1 MAVVQV
7 VAQLEEDGGLH
18 PAAAVP
24 RHPHGQGDLVHDGEV
39 HAVELVHQQVG
50 VGPDL
55 LQGVA
60 AVAAVEPG
68 GQGEGQV
75 VDGEEVQQPPHP
87 RLVAVALGDLHGPPG
102 GDPLDLAQQLRL
114 LLHHPQGVD
123 PEAVHDPLRRGGAH
137 PLDDP
142 GGQVGA
148 DLRLGGG
155 HVALH
160 LLRLDLVPVGGVAD
174 PAAGD
179 DQVLPRRGAGDGPH
193 HRHHLAVAGDQAED
207 GVAVLLILENEIQY
221 GPVDAAAPVHPLF
234 TRLFLPCRFRPAGRS
249 AQVCL
254 HGLRGAHRHPPVLP
268 GQEAAELPPLLRQ
281 AAVHQENAA
290 EAAALPPDVLE
301 GVDLLL
307 QALPVPPGGE
317 QGQRPLPPGRPGEEH
332 RPHRHPHEA
341 GQPEGRQGRH
351 HRVLPKLHTRTRP
364 FRRQKRPPV
373 FFPLPSVCGGGKL

>member
-39 HAVELVHQQVG
+39 HPVELVHQQVG
-50 VGPDL
+50 VGSDL

-75 VDGEEVQQPPHP
+75 VDGEEVQQPPHS
-87 RLVAVALGDLHGPPG
+87 RLVAVALGDLHGFPG
-102 GDPLDLAQQLRL
+102 GDALDLAQQLRL

-174 PAAGD
+174 
-179 DQVLPRRGAGDGPH
+179 
-193 HRHHLAVAGDQAED
+193 
-207 GVAVLLILENEIQY
+207 
-221 GPVDAAAPVHPLF
+221 
-234 TRLFLPCRFRPAGRS
+234 
-249 AQVCL
+249 
-254 HGLRGAHRHPPVLP
+254 
-268 GQEAAELPPLLRQ
+268 
-281 AAVHQENAA
+281 
-290 EAAALPPDVLE
+290 
-301 GVDLLL
+301 
-307 QALPVPPGGE
+307 
-317 QGQRPLPPGRPGEEH
+317 QRPVTIRFSPG
-332 RPHRHPHEA
+332 A
-341 GQPEGRQGRH
+341 AQGM
-351 HRVLPKLHTRTRP
+351 VPTTVTTSPSPVTR
-364 FRRQKRPPV
+364 RRTV
-373 FFPLPSVCGGGKL
+373 